1 MATYEI
7 PPQVLDL
14 LNKATT
20 QSTRLALL
28 TCGLSGSG
36 KSTLARALIS
46 RFPNFVRFSTDAT
59 ILSLHGRYE
68 LDYPPSLLS
77 RYQDE
82 AESKIKGELG
92 ALLREGKRDVVLDM
106 SFYSREM
113 RGVYR
118 GLIETEGGGRYR
130 VVVVVFRAEEEVLWG
145 RIEERQKRDNAEGG
159 GEGDRVDREMLKRYI
174 EGFEWPVG
182 EGEVVVRVE

>member
-1 MATYEI
+1 
-7 PPQVLDL
+7 
-14 LNKATT
+14 
-20 QSTRLALL
+20 
-28 TCGLSGSG
+28 
-36 KSTLARALIS
+36 
-46 RFPNFVRFSTDAT
+46 
-59 ILSLHGRYE
+59 
-68 LDYPPSLLS
+68 
-77 RYQDE
+77 
-82 AESKIKGELG
+82 
-92 ALLREGKRDVVLDM
+92 
-106 SFYSREM
+106 
-113 RGVYR
+113 VYR